1 MERTSS
7 FVDVRKIFVEY
18 PAKTS
23 LLGKLA
29 GHGGAGY
36 SVLREVS
43 FTLGQGSQA
52 TLFGAAGA
60 GKTTLLRV
68 LVGSLA
74 PSRGQVMVNG
84 RPAGGQARQLAPGY
98 VSSEE
103 SEPASGVVNEVL
115 HAFGSARGVVNL
127 PAKIGSV
134 CESLQIGHL
143 LFRPARALSATERLR
158 LNIARALLSDS
169 PLVLLDDVADEL
181 GVDEVKELLAGSL
194 AGRAVIIATR
204 FVDTAESLNLPILLL
219 HNATLVQAGRREDIA
234 NTLACPRVIE
244 VWVEGLRYDLLRR
257 LRSLPG
263 VLDVR
268 LLQST
273 SFSGQRLRITL
284 QSARY
289 LPVTYDLLSQA
300 PLIKV
305 EELPAS
311 LTDILAK
318 L

>member
-1 MERTSS
+1 MEKVFS
-7 FVDVRKIFVEY
+7 FVDVRHLFVEY

-29 GHGGAGY
+29 GQAGAGY
-36 SVLREVS
+36 SVLRDIN
-43 FTLGQGSQA
+43 FALAQGSQV
-52 TLFGAAGA
+52 TLFGVSGA

-68 LVGSLA
+68 LAGGIK
-74 PSRGQVMVNG
+74 PSRGQGILNG
-84 RPAGGQARQLAPGY
+84 QKFADQARSLAAGY

-103 SEPASGVVNEVL
+103 SEPAVGTVNEVL
-115 HAFGSARGVVNL
+115 HTFGAANNVSHL
-127 PAKIGSV
+127 PAKIGAVS
-134 CESLQIGHL
+134 EALHIRPL
-143 LFRPARALSATERLR
+143 LFRPARALSSTERLR
-158 LNIARALLSDS
+158 LNIARALLSDC

-181 GVDEVKELLAGSL
+181 GVEEIRDLLAGPL
-194 AGRAVIIATR
+194 AGRTVIIATR
-204 FVDTAESLNLPILLL
+204 FPATAEQLNLPMLLL
-219 HNATLVQAGRREDIA
+219 HQATLVHSGRREEIA

-257 LRSLPG
+257 LRNQPG
-263 VLDVR
+263 ILDVR
-268 LLQST
+268 LLHST

-289 LPVTYDLLSQA
+289 LPLTYDLLSQA

-311 LTDILAK
+311 LTDILSR